1 MPERLLDSAEV
12 TAGGVLTLASTAFI
26 QIYEWVTLEN
36 INDFIELALA
46 VGGGVFLWYKI
57 KGQKIDNES
66 KKLDNEL
73 KRKQLKDE

>member
-1 MPERLLDSAEV
+1 MSEIFHFVKHLFGLCGEAHPSIL
-12 TAGGVLTLASTAFI
+12 
-26 QIYEWVTLEN
+26 
-36 INDFIELALA
+36 